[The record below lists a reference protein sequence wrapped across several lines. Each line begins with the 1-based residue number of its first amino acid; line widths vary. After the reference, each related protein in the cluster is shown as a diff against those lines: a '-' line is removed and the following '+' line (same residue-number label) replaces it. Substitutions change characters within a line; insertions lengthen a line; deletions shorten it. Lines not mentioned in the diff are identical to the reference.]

1 MLFSTRGANKN
12 MAANYMCDE
21 FVRHVEAWVAE
32 EFLWEPGGGNQAPD
46 RLQVY
51 VKTGIYWKA

>member
-1 MLFSTRGANKN
+1 